1 MRTVYKS
8 SIDFKRCS
16 TALGQYLHKQKEK
29 KNWQGAFTENKQ
41 TENGI

>member
-16 TALGQYLHKQKEK
+16 TALGQYLYKQKGRK
-29 KNWQGAFTENKQ
+29 WQGIFPENKQ

>member
-16 TALGQYLHKQKEK
+16 TALGQYLHKQKGK
-29 KNWQGAFTENKQ
+29 KNWQGVFTENKQ